1 MSIHNRV
8 HEAYKHQIERDF
20 KESHL
25 PQTINGLL
33 DFLCDDEERGDYRVY
48 HFNDPWGASNKK
60 TVCNRLNT
68 LWMIPIWLVCAPFLW
83 LFTGEAGVSQHG
95 QLGKW
100 IAKIT
105 GL

>member
-8 HEAYKHQIERDF
+8 HEAYKHQIEKDF

-48 HFNDPWGASNKK
+48 HLNDVYEK
-60 TVCNRLNT
+60 TTLKQRLNV
-68 LWMIPIWLVCAPFLW
+68 LWLVPVWWIIAPFKW
-83 LFTGEAGVSQHG
+83 VFTGKAGVSQHSKV
-95 QLGKW
+95 GKW
-100 IAKIT
+100 LAKMT

>member
-25 PQTINGLL
+25 PQNINGLL

-48 HFNDPWGASNKK
+48 HLNDVYEK
-60 TVCNRLNT
+60 TTLNQRLNRLWILPCWWVIT
-68 LWMIPIWLVCAPFLW
+68 PFKW
-83 LFTGEAGVSQHG
+83 IFTGSAGVNTHTKFA
-95 QLGKW
+95 KW
-100 IAKIT
+100 VAKVT
-105 GL
+105 GI